1 MESSYGLKIMATHL
15 YISQVYFGQFSQLTL
30 GHRHSKTHLKFYFYF
45 HILSLKIP
53 LAANSLVLALKNQ
66 EDVFSLM
73 YAEDAVLFSKTKQ
86 GMQIML
92 DKLSNYCNTWSLK
105 VNTDKTNVMVFE

>member
-1 MESSYGLKIMATHL
+1 
-15 YISQVYFGQFSQLTL
+15 
-30 GHRHSKTHLKFYFYF
+30 
-45 HILSLKIP
+45 
-53 LAANSLVLALKNQ
+53 
-66 EDVFSLM
+66 M

-86 GMQIML
+86 GLQIML